1 MVEVT
6 KEQIEEVLERLRSY
20 GHWAFLSPQS
30 GEKLANSG
38 VKWNGRTTKISI
50 SSDNLYKLEL
60 DNGQVCYY
68 DAKISLVAPHTKGSL
83 NNTEIFV
90 RITNSQDLFPDDL
103 EFCKSYIPCI
113 FGLFRQTIMFD
124 YLACADQSIIN
135 GYVDQLSKLVPC
147 PEPIKI
153 EKEYKSR

>member
-20 GHWAFLSPQS
+20 GHWAFLSPGS
-30 GEKLANSG
+30 AEKLANSEG
-38 VKWNGRTTKISI
+38 KWNGRKTKISI

-83 NNTEIFV
+83 NNTEVFV
-90 RITNSQDLFPDDL
+90 RIADSQDLLPDDL
-103 EFCKSYIPCI
+103 QFCKSYIPCI
-113 FGLFRQTIMFD
+113 FDLFRQTIMFD
-124 YLACADQSIIN
+124 YLVYMDKFVEN
-135 GYVDQLSKLVPC
+135 GIVDQLSKLVPL

-153 EKEYKSR
+153 EKQSKTR

>member
-20 GHWAFLSPQS
+20 GHWAFLSPGS
-30 GEKLANSG
+30 AEKLANSEG
-38 VKWNGRTTKISI
+38 KWNGRKTKISI

-68 DAKISLVAPHTKGSL
+68 DAKVSLVAPHTKGSL

-90 RITNSQDLFPDDL
+90 RITNSQDLLPDDL
-103 EFCKSYIPCI
+103 EFCKSYISCI
-113 FGLFRQTIMFD
+113 FVLFRQAIMFD
-124 YLACADQSIIN
+124 YLACIDKYIM
-135 GYVDQLSKLVPC
+135 GEYVNQLSKLVYC
-147 PEPIKI
+147 AKPIKI
-153 EKEYKSR
+153 EEQYKTR